1 MKFTSDMFLGFQ
13 MHRLSVDE
21 ELYKVH
27 IILWNSL
34 LFDSDF
40 HFFSKQKLFLD
51 KVILFLVFQT
61 SPSSWVHQLWLITFP
76 LLRHTYTHFLTRQ
89 IQIKYKE
96 KHTHWGTKNK
106 IMDRNTYT
114 PFDMKYTNSIQMERQ
129 RQGRHTYTHSFC
141 CSSKVSVN
149 ENTRDHVMYSPIL
162 TIPRHAFRGL
172 VIVICLLGFLIF
184 PSTLQ
189 RQHQFT
195 TDCLQGQFILFRLR
209 IILLQWINITYIS

>member
-1 MKFTSDMFLGFQ
+1 MADYFSITEAHLHTLSDKTNTNRIQ
-13 MHRLSVDE
+13 
-21 ELYKVH
+21 
-27 IILWNSL
+27 
-34 LFDSDF
+34 
-40 HFFSKQKLFLD
+40 
-51 KVILFLVFQT
+51 
-61 SPSSWVHQLWLITFP
+61 
-76 LLRHTYTHFLTRQ
+76 RQ
-89 IQIKYKE
+89 RQIKY
-96 KHTHWGTKNK
+96 THRGTKNK

-162 TIPRHAFRGL
+162 TIPRHAYRGL

-189 RQHQFT
+189 RQHLFT
-195 TDCLQGQFILFRLR
+195 TDCLLDQFILFRLR
-209 IILLQWINITYIS
+209 IILLQGTLHTFHR

>member
-1 MKFTSDMFLGFQ
+1 MKNCTKCTYYFEIRFYLILTFT
-13 MHRLSVDE
+13 
-21 ELYKVH
+21 
-27 IILWNSL
+27 
-34 LFDSDF
+34 
-40 HFFSKQKLFLD
+40 FFSKQKLFLD

-129 RQGRHTYTHSFC
+129 RQGRHTCFVVVK
-141 CSSKVSVN
+141 SKVSVN

-189 RQHQFT
+189 RQRQFT
-195 TDCLQGQFILFRLR
+195 TYCLLEQFILFRLR
-209 IILLQWINITYIS
+209 IILLQGTNITYIS